1 MDIRLK
7 NLIGGGSSDW
17 HIASSK
23 VLNTTT
29 IFLLVAP
36 LVVILYGSFVFNP
49 ANADNI
55 LLYSIQVISDGI
67 AIMALL
73 GLWVTVLLDVIVEK
87 HHRSHRS
94 VPNSFLAEKHPTI
107 DVFVTTAGEP
117 IDIIYQTVS
126 AAVNMEYPHATFV
139 LDDGDSNDVRLLAAK
154 IGAGYVARKNRLHA
168 KAGNVNNGLQYG
180 KGEFFAIFDADQ
192 VPKRDFIV
200 KLLPYMQNEK
210 LAMVQSPQYFANT
223 ESFIAAGTAQAQEV
237 FYKYVCPAKNI
248 SNSAFC
254 VGTNMIF
261 RRSAINEIGGIA
273 RNHSEDIWTSFLLHE
288 HGWDTIFVN
297 EVLAVGKAP
306 STIISY
312 FKQQRRWAKG
322 GLGMLF
328 TNNPLRAKELN
339 VDQRIQYFI
348 SNTYFL
354 VGIPML
360 AYLTFPILYLLFGIK
375 PLNTEDGLVW
385 ALHYIPYFALYYS
398 LTWLLLGRLR
408 LSTLATALSS
418 FYPYLLAMFSVL
430 FETEQEW
437 IATTSQRR
445 HQDAIMQWVWPHVF
459 LIILGILSLVVGWYD
474 PGNFWTTLFNT
485 AWVVINTYLL
495 YRFLIGDRHAHD
507 HDTIGPRIR
516 KLTFSQKSYDVS

>member
-1 MDIRLK
+1 MDMRFRNIFT
-7 NLIGGGSSDW
+7 GGYDG
-17 HIASSK
+17 HISSSK

-29 IFLLVAP
+29 IFLLIAP

-49 ANADNI
+49 ANADN
-55 LLYSIQVISDGI
+55 LALYVIQVIADAI

-73 GLWVTVLLDVIVEK
+73 GLWVTVLLDVVVEK
-87 HHRSHRS
+87 HHRSHHVS
-94 VPNSFLAEKHPTI
+94 PNRFLVEKRPTM

-117 IDIIYQTVS
+117 IDIIRQTVV
-126 AAVNMEYPHATFV
+126 AAVNMEYPHSTFV
-139 LDDGDSNDVRLLAAK
+139 LDDGNDSEVRALAERV
-154 IGAGYVARKNRLHA
+154 GAGYIARKDRTHA
-168 KAGNVNNGLQYG
+168 KSGNVNNGLRYAS
-180 KGEFFAIFDADQ
+180 GEFFAIFDADQ

-200 KLLPYMQNEK
+200 KLLPYMHNEK
-210 LAMVQSPQYFANT
+210 LAMVQSPQYFVNT

-261 RRSAINEIGGIA
+261 RRAAIDDVGGIA
-273 RNHSEDIWTSFLLHE
+273 RNHSEDIWTSYLLHE
-288 HGWDTIFVN
+288 RGWETIFVN
-297 EVLAVGKAP
+297 EVLAVGQAP
-306 STIISY
+306 STILSY

-328 TNNPLRAKELN
+328 TDNPLRSKKLN
-339 VDQRIQYFI
+339 IDQRIQYFI

-354 VGIPML
+354 VGIPIL

-375 PLNTEDGLVW
+375 PLNTENGLIW

-408 LSTLATALSS
+408 LATLATALAS

-437 IATTSQRR
+437 IATTSSRKR
-445 HQDAIMQWVWPHVF
+445 HRDVLMSWVWPHAF
-459 LIILGILSLVVGWYD
+459 LILLGMFSLLVGWYN

-485 AWVVINTYLL
+485 VWVVLNTYLL
-495 YRFLIGDRHAHD
+495 YLFLTGDK
-507 HDTIGPRIR
+507 RIVNAPIAQNVR
-516 KLTFSQKSYDVS
+516 SVNFSSNTL

>member
-1 MDIRLK
+1 MRFRNIFT
-7 NLIGGGSSDW
+7 GGWDE
-17 HIASSK
+17 HISSSK

-29 IFLLVAP
+29 IFLFAAP

-49 ANADNI
+49 ANADNVA
-55 LLYSIQVISDGI
+55 LYAIQVMADAI

-73 GLWVTVLLDVIVEK
+73 GLWVTVLLDIIVEK
-87 HHRSHRS
+87 HHRSHHVS
-94 VPNSFLAEKHPTI
+94 PNRFLVEKRPTI

-117 IDIIYQTVS
+117 IDIIRQTVI
-126 AAVNMEYPHATFV
+126 AAARMGYPHSTFI
-139 LDDGDSNDVRLLAAK
+139 LDDGNDPEVHALAGQV
-154 IGAGYVARKNRLHA
+154 GAGYVTRQDRAHA
-168 KAGNVNNGLQYG
+168 KAGNVNNGLQYAR
-180 KGEFFAIFDADQ
+180 GEFFAIFDADQ
-192 VPKRDFIV
+192 VPKRDFIL

-223 ESFIAAGTAQAQEV
+223 ESFIALGTSQAQEV

-261 RRSAINEIGGIA
+261 RRGAIDEIGGIA
-273 RNHSEDIWTSFLLHE
+273 RNHSEDIWTSYLLHE
-288 HGWDTIFVN
+288 RGWETIFVN
-297 EVLAVGKAP
+297 EILAIGKAP

-328 TNNPLRAKELN
+328 TNNPLRSKKLN

-408 LSTLATALSS
+408 LATLATALSS
-418 FYPYLLAMFSVL
+418 FYPYLLAMSSVL

-437 IATTSQRR
+437 IATTSSEKR
-445 HQDAIMQWVWPHVF
+445 HKDIIMSWIWPHVF
-459 LIILGILSLVVGWYD
+459 LIFLGLFSLAVGWYN

-485 AWVVINTYLL
+485 VWVVLNTYLL
-495 YRFLIGDRHAHD
+495 YLFLTGDK
-507 HDTIGPRIR
+507 RISSVPA
-516 KLTFSQKSYDVS
+516 LNIQSVNSSSSVL